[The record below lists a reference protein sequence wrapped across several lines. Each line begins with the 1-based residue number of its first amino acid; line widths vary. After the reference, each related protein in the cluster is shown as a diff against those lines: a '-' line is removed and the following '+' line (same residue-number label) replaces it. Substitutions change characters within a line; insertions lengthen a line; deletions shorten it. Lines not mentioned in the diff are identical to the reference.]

1 MNKEIDQLN
10 ASRLYLVMGAGS
22 IQGRSAQETAELA
35 LRGGVDVLQLRDYS
49 LKDSELLAA
58 ALKLRKLTR
67 EFGSLF
73 IVNNRP
79 DVAVLSG
86 ADGVHVGQDDLSVA
100 HAREIMGEGKIIGV
114 STHAPE
120 QARKAFADGADYIGV
135 GPVFATPTKAG
146 RQSVTVEYVRQVAEM
161 KPLIPFFAIGGIDLA
176 NVGQVLKNGAQR
188 IAVVRAI
195 TEASDPQKAAADLR
209 KSFEN
214 HPLTASRP

>member
-1 MNKEIDQLN
+1 
-10 ASRLYLVMGAGS
+10 MGAGS
-22 IQGRSAQETAELA
+22 FQARPAMATADQA
-35 LRGGVDVLQLRDYS
+35 LRGGVDVLQLRDYA

-58 ALKLRKLTR
+58 ALELREMTR
-67 EFGSLF
+67 KFGTLF

-79 DVAVLSG
+79 DIAVLSG

-100 HAREIMGEGKIIGV
+100 DARKILGKGKIVGV

-146 RQSVTVEYVRQVAEM
+146 RQPVTVEYVRQVAEM
-161 KPLIPFFAIGGIDLA
+161 NPPIPFFAIGGIDLS
-176 NVGQVLKNGAQR
+176 NIHHVIESGAGR

-195 TEASDPQKAAADLR
+195 AEASDPQKAAADFK
-209 KSFEN
+209 KSLEN
-214 HPLTASRP
+214 HPLASARS